1 MTNSSSLSNRIQDAM
16 DKRGWTQA
24 DLARMTGLSTAV
36 VSQIV
41 SGKTKDP
48 RFMSV
53 VKIAKALDVS
63 LEYLAGR

>member
-1 MTNSSSLSNRIQDAM
+1 MGDENTLSNRLQQAM
-16 DKRGWTQA
+16 DKRGVTQA
-24 DLARMTGLSTAV
+24 DLARMTGLSTAI

-48 RFMSV
+48 RFMSI

>member
-1 MTNSSSLSNRIQDAM
+1 MGDENTLSYRLQKAM
-16 DKRGWTQA
+16 DKRDVTQA
-24 DLARMTGLSTAV
+24 DLARMTGLSTAI

-48 RFMSV
+48 RFMSI

-63 LEYLAGR
+63 LEYLAGN